1 MGRTEGGGRVLGVL
15 VGSVVGGV
23 VADPDGPDGEET
35 GV

>member
-1 MGRTEGGGRVLGVL
+1 MGRAEGGGRVL
-15 VGSVVGGV
+15 VVVVVAVDGGV